1 MRRLVTVHSHGNRNR
16 KHQALLD
23 IAWKQWDKIILAD
36 PTTEV
41 AFSDWVKAVC
51 ERLNKQFPKC
61 KTIGVYTYSKGH
73 YITIAELPYTSETCD
88 ILSINIS
95 PAEQEYTL
103 NDILDFK
110 KIEQVKGEEVENG
123 K

>member
-1 MRRLVTVHSHGNRNR
+1 MRRYVSVHFHKNSNR
-16 KHQALLD
+16 KHKALFD
-23 IAWKQWDKIILAD
+23 TAYQYWHKIILAD

-73 YITIAELPYTSETCD
+73 YITIAELPYTSETCG

-110 KIEQVKGEEVENG
+110 KIERVKGEEVENG